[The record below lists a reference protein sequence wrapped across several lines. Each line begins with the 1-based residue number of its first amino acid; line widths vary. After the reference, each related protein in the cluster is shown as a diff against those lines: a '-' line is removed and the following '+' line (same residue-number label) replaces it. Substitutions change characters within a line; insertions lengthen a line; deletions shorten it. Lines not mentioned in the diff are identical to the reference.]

1 MKLNISGLEFNYSS
15 SPILRDINME
25 LAPSEVLGIVG
36 PNGAGK
42 STLLKCINRILKPT
56 DGCILLDGRD
66 MNDMNQMELAR
77 SIAYVPQASST
88 IFPATVLDTVLM
100 GRRPH
105 INWRSCERDVQK
117 VLGILKLMNIEDLAL
132 RDVNELSGGQQQRV
146 VIARALAQEPKIIL
160 LDEPTSNLDVRHQL
174 EVMETL
180 SSLVD
185 RQGISAIMAVHDLNL
200 ASRFSDRLLI
210 MKKGMI
216 INAGTPLEVLT
227 PENISSVYGIESE
240 IVYTKRGAPLIV
252 PLKSI
257 VAGSKV

>member
-1 MKLNISGLEFNYSS
+1 MKLNISGLEFDYSS
-15 SPILRDINME
+15 TPILHDVHMQ

-56 DGCILLDGRD
+56 KGCILLDGQD
-66 MNDMNQMELAR
+66 MNEMNQMELAR
-77 SIAYVPQASST
+77 SIGYVPQASST

-105 INWRSCERDVQK
+105 INWRSSERDVQK
-117 VLGILKLMNIEDLAL
+117 VLGILKLMNIEDFAL

-180 SSLVD
+180 SGLVD

-210 MKKGMI
+210 MKKGTI

-227 PENISSVYGIESE
+227 PENICSVYGVESE
-240 IVYTKRGAPLIV
+240 IVYTKRGVPLIV
-252 PLKSI
+252 PIKSI
-257 VAGSKV
+257 VTGSKV

>member
-66 MNDMNQMELAR
+66 MNGMNQMELAR
-77 SIAYVPQASST
+77 SIGYVPQASST

-117 VLGILKLMNIEDLAL
+117 VLEILKLMNIEDLAL

-180 SSLVD
+180 SGLVD